1 MRRLLFVPI
10 KVGAGLL
17 LVVAIA
23 AMILAF
29 LLGETAAATAT
40 LVPNADKANAGAWQ
54 NNDQINGGGDNDTIF
69 GGPGNDQING
79 GGGTDTC
86 QGQAGNDSLSNCE
99 AGSAAH
105 IVSRTL

>member
-40 LVPNADKANAGAWQ
+40 LVPNADKANAGDLPPE
-54 NNDQINGGGDNDTIF
+54 N
-69 GGPGNDQING
+69 
-79 GGGTDTC
+79 
-86 QGQAGNDSLSNCE
+86 
-99 AGSAAH
+99 
-105 IVSRTL
+105 